1 VKIEFVFSLILGYKV
16 TIRKITNSISK
27 GIKATEINLVGNIM
41 LGLDSICGS
50 DFIEQENH
58 FEIKVI
64 EIVYGDL
71 TNFFENKPKYK
82 LLEYLINFFFPVNYT
97 YSYLF
102 EVKKEDR
109 INFLSTNEKSCFM
122 NINSYLCCSN

>member
-58 FEIKVI
+58 FEISGL
-64 EIVYGDL
+64 EADDEFWDWLYGFKPD
-71 TNFFENKPKYK
+71 NFA
-82 LLEYLINFFFPVNYT
+82 
-97 YSYLF
+97 
-102 EVKKEDR
+102 R
-109 INFLSTNEKSCFM
+109 
-122 NINSYLCCSN
+122 